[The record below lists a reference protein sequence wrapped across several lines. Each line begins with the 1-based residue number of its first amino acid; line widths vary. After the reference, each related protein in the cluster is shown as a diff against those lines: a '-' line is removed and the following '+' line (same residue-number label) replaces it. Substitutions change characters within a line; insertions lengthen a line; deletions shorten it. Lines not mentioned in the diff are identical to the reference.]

1 MMNLATAVASNDLGL
16 VQELCRAGQ
25 DPNQTFACSPRQSAY
40 AVQPIMGRQAENFEP
55 DDILYGA
62 TPLNLAVLNGNEDIV
77 RCLIDAGADLN
88 KKDGRGRYV
97 IIFFYALLCFFD

>member
-1 MMNLATAVASNDLGL
+1 MMMNLATAVASNDLRL

-40 AVQPIMGRQAENFEP
+40 AVQPIMGQAENFEP

-62 TPLNLAVLNGNEDIV
+62 TPLNLAVLNGNENIV
-77 RCLIDAGADLN
+77 RVLIDAGADLN
-88 KKDGRGRYV
+88 KKDGRGR
-97 IIFFYALLCFFD
+97 

>member
-1 MMNLATAVASNDLGL
+1 MHTMNLAQAVASNDLAM
-16 VQELCRAGQ
+16 VQELCRNGQ

-40 AVQPIMGRQAENFEP
+40 AVQPIHGHAENFEP

-77 RCLIDAGADLN
+77 RVLINAGADLN
-88 KKDGRGRYV
+88 KKDGRGRYS
-97 IIFFYALLCFFD
+97 